1 MLCCSERGCTGSVEF
16 DLKLFCKIKLVN
28 KPNQKKYNIGNMDTW
43 KSVENL
49 EQTHVNL
56 DFTLINIFQLQMT
69 YLSSQIQ
76 LFESQWKH
84 IKMGN
89 DLEQS

>member
-1 MLCCSERGCTGSVEF
+1 
-16 DLKLFCKIKLVN
+16 
-28 KPNQKKYNIGNMDTW
+28 MDTW
-43 KSVENL
+43 KSLENL

-84 IKMGN
+84 IEMGN
-89 DLEQS
+89 DLEPS

>member
-1 MLCCSERGCTGSVEF
+1 
-16 DLKLFCKIKLVN
+16 
-28 KPNQKKYNIGNMDTW
+28 MDTW
-43 KSVENL
+43 KILENL

-76 LFESQWKH
+76 LLSH
-84 IKMGN
+84 NGN
-89 DLEQS
+89 ISKWEMT

>member
-1 MLCCSERGCTGSVEF
+1 M
-16 DLKLFCKIKLVN
+16 N
-28 KPNQKKYNIGNMDTW
+28 KPNQKIQHW
-43 KSVENL
+43 KHGHLESLENL

-69 YLSSQIQ
+69 YLSSEIQ

-84 IKMGN
+84 IEMGN
-89 DLEQS
+89 DLEPS